1 MNHSFNVEIATI
13 YGVEK
18 AVLLENFYFWIKKN
32 EANKKNIHDG
42 KAYTFN
48 TAAAFAELFPYI
60 KERQIAKI
68 LREMENTDGLLLSGQ
83 FNSYV
88 RTKSYTLTDK
98 ALELLGEK
106 TKKHTSHST
115 KKGDSIVTKSDN
127 GTSQKVTIEPTKKGD
142 CLNTDIN
149 TDIKQTDINTMAK
162 KPKEQ
167 YDTIY
172 NHYLDNYKSL
182 YEQGKLET
190 DKVKINYGKN
200 GKLIQDLLK
209 IFSVD
214 DILKVLD
221 RGMDDWFCL
230 NNGYTLSPILS
241 DSVFSRLLNARPVKE
256 KPQRS
261 DWSGQAT
268 DEEYRAGA
276 SNLDTIGF

>member
-60 KERQIAKI
+60 KERQIAKN

-106 TKKHTSHST
+106 TKKQTSHST
-115 KKGDSIVTKSDN
+115 KKEDSIVTKSDN
-127 GTSQKVTIEPTKKGD
+127 GTSQKVIIEPTKKGD

-149 TDIKQTDINTMAK
+149 TDNKQTDINNKAGK
-162 KPKEQ
+162 KPAGDFKLL
-167 YDTIY
+167 YD
-172 NHYLDNYKSL
+172 HYLENHKKL
-182 YEQGKLET
+182 YSQGKLQTE
-190 DKVKINYGKN
+190 KVYISYKKN
-200 GKLIQDLLK
+200 TVLLK
-209 IFSVD
+209 RLLAEFSVAE
-214 DILKVLD
+214 ISLVLD
-221 RGMDDWFCL
+221 RAMNDMFCL
-230 NNGYTLSPILS
+230 NTGYALSPILS
-241 DSVFSRLLNARPVKE
+241 DSVFSRLLNAIPAGKNAQTKE
-256 KPQRS
+256 QY
-261 DWSGQAT
+261 T
-268 DEEYRAGA
+268 DEEYMRGA
-276 SNLDTIGF
+276 NFVEGVY

>member
-106 TKKHTSHST
+106 TKKHT
-115 KKGDSIVTKSDN
+115 
-127 GTSQKVTIEPTKKGD
+127 
-142 CLNTDIN
+142 
-149 TDIKQTDINTMAK
+149 
-162 KPKEQ
+162 
-167 YDTIY
+167 
-172 NHYLDNYKSL
+172 
-182 YEQGKLET
+182 
-190 DKVKINYGKN
+190 
-200 GKLIQDLLK
+200 
-209 IFSVD
+209 F
-214 DILKVLD
+214 
-221 RGMDDWFCL
+221 
-230 NNGYTLSPILS
+230 
-241 DSVFSRLLNARPVKE
+241 
-256 KPQRS
+256 
-261 DWSGQAT
+261 
-268 DEEYRAGA
+268 
-276 SNLDTIGF
+276 